1 MLVGSVS
8 VEVSEHLSRLLE
20 RRGIQH
26 NVLNAKQHE
35 REAEII
41 KDAGRSGAVT
51 IATNMAGRGVDIKL
65 GEGVVEAGG
74 LYVLGT
80 ERHESRRIDNQL
92 RGRSGRQ
99 GDPGLSRFYLSAE
112 DDLIRLFAG
121 DRMFRILDRL
131 GPEDGEPIEHRM
143 LSNVVERAQKKVE
156 ELNFMR
162 RKTVLKYDEVM
173 NEQRRV
179 IYEQRGRILAGED
192 FGEQVRDMVAEIVE
206 DVVRSHLGG
215 VQYAEDWD
223 LEALVVGLKTVYD
236 PKLKKKDLAA
246 EGLTVEEVIDMAV
259 DDAMEEYERHEK
271 IIGAEQMRAVERAV
285 MLQVIDGRWK
295 DHLLDMDYLQ
305 EGIHLRA
312 LGQRD
317 PVVEYK
323 AEGFDLF
330 QDMLENVKLSIV
342 TTLLKNSP
350 EDLAVFTAITLEEAL
365 MALNYTSGDDLAYA
379 TSFAGAAQA
388 GGEVTYTAAE
398 DGNGRP
404 GAGAPAIEADGG
416 GVAVQQRVITQKVGR
431 NDPCPCGSG
440 KKYKK
445 CHGA

>member
-1 MLVGSVS
+1 M
-8 VEVSEHLSRLLE
+8 
-20 RRGIQH
+20 
-26 NVLNAKQHE
+26 
-35 REAEII
+35 
-41 KDAGRSGAVT
+41 T

-206 DVVRSHLGG
+206 DVVRTHLGG

-223 LEALVVGLKTVYD
+223 LEALLVGLKTVYD

-246 EGLTVEEVIDMAV
+246 EGLTVEEVVDMAV
-259 DDAMEEYERHEK
+259 DDAMAEYERHEK

-323 AEGFDLF
+323 SEGFDLF
-330 QDMLENVKLSIV
+330 QDMLESVKLSIV

-388 GGEVTYTAAE
+388 VGEVTYASAD
-398 DGNGRP
+398 DGNGRHGSAARRP
-404 GAGAPAIEADGG
+404 SRPTAGAW
-416 GVAVQQRVITQKVGR
+416 
-431 NDPCPCGSG
+431 PCSS
-440 KKYKK
+440 
-445 CHGA
+445 A